1 MKKVII
7 RSIVSICITYML
19 LSVILNVY
27 YLIDFKQR
35 TNEIQS
41 SKGSEMHNEEASIPD
56 GWTIGEMLRLNN
68 FSGKVEVI
76 YLNFNILICSFVLG
90 EIIALASLAK
100 EKSRIK
106 FVLMFILG
114 YIIVNLLLSILT
126 VQIFKSN
133 GIELSL
139 VERYI
144 DLIKYSIIPYSVIFL
159 LIFSITKAFH
169 EKDITRG
176 IIL

>member
-35 TNEIQS
+35 INEIQS

-90 EIIALASLAK
+90 E
-100 EKSRIK
+100 
-106 FVLMFILG
+106 ILG